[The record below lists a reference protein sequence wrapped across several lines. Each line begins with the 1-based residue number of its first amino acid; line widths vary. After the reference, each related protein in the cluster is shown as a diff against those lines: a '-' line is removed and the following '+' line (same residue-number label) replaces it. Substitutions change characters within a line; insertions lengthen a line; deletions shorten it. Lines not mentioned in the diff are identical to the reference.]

1 MQVFI
6 TGGTG
11 FVGTALT
18 RRLAREGHEV
28 LLLTRSAR
36 GRSSDES
43 GLRLIEGDPTQAGP
57 WQEAA
62 GAADVVIN
70 LAGATIFTRW
80 TSAAKRRIVDSRI
93 LTTRRVVEALATGVT
108 KPRVLVSASA
118 VGHYGARGE
127 ETVDESAG
135 PGEGF
140 LARLCQDWEG
150 EAEAAKGSGA
160 RVVLSRF
167 GIVLGP
173 GGGALGIMLPLYRW
187 GLGGRLG
194 NGRQGFSWIH
204 LSDLVAAA
212 LFCLN
217 HADIAGP
224 VNVTSPNPVSNAELN
239 RALGRVLRRPSIL
252 PAPVFLVRLILGE
265 FGAEL
270 LTGQRVL
277 PARLLAAGFIHKYP
291 QIESALAQILT

>member
-11 FVGTALT
+11 FMGTALT
-18 RRLAREGHEV
+18 RRLVEEGHEV

-36 GRSSDES
+36 GRSSNES
-43 GLRLIEGDPTQAGP
+43 GLRLIEGDPTQAGA

-80 TSAAKRRIVDSRI
+80 TPATKQRIVDSRI
-93 LTTRRVVEALATGVT
+93 LTTRRVVEALAAGAT
-108 KPRVLVSASA
+108 KPHVLVSASA
-118 VGHYGARGE
+118 VGYYGARGE
-127 ETVDESAG
+127 DTLGEAAG

-140 LARLCQDWEG
+140 LARLCQDWEA
-150 EAEAAKGSGA
+150 EAEAAKGSGV
-160 RVVLSRF
+160 RVVLTRF

-173 GGGALGIMLPLYRW
+173 GGGALGIMRPLYRW

-194 NGRQGFSWIH
+194 RGRQGFSWIH

-252 PAPVFLVRLILGE
+252 PAPAFLVRLILGE

-277 PARLLAAGFIHKYP
+277 PTRLLAAGFIHEFP
-291 QIESALAQILT
+291 LLEPALAQILT